1 VIARFL
7 LGPAGSGKTFR
18 CVAEVRAA
26 LQAEPDGAPLL
37 FLAPKQA
44 TFQLERHLL
53 ADPSLAGY
61 TRLRILSF
69 DRLAGFLLETLGVA
83 PPPLLAEEGRLM
95 VLRALLTRHRRELS
109 AFRAT
114 ARLAGFAA
122 QLNLTL
128 RELQRHQVRPE
139 RLTALARRLEPDRA
153 LSGKLADLAL
163 LLGRYLEWLKTR
175 DLEDA
180 DGLLDLATFA
190 LRSAKRPASERLR
203 FGGLWLDGF
212 AEMTPQELDLLATLL
227 PACQR
232 ATLAFCLDAEPVGS
246 GHWLSAWT
254 TVGESYRRLR
264 ERLAP
269 LPACEVEVEV
279 LDRCPPRGRF
289 ANSPT
294 LEHLE
299 RHWSAPQPASL
310 DGPALRVVSC
320 ANPTQEAAVAARAIE
335 QFVREQ
341 GGRYREATVLVR
353 SLEGYHATLR
363 RVFRR
368 HRIPLFLDRRESV
381 AHHPLAELTR
391 NALRTVAF
399 GWQSE
404 DWFGALKTGLCP
416 ADPLLLDRLENEA
429 LAHGWTGRRWL
440 APLSIPDRPALEE
453 RLERLRQSLIPPFLA
468 LRDQLRGV
476 GRRPTGPENRPPGG
490 QGMEGPAG
498 SAMWEVPLALQPGPG
513 SMKPTDAGGTPAPQ
527 GSGEA
532 VSEPALTPSGYQL
545 ATALRAFWVDLEVPR
560 TLNRWAEA
568 ATTPGAR
575 PPASVAAQVHAEVWG
590 QMSGWLENLAR
601 AFPDTAL
608 ALRDWLPILE
618 AGLSRLTVG
627 VIPPALDQVVVGAV
641 DRTRNP
647 DLKLALVL
655 GLNDGVFPAQ
665 PEPTRLLSEADCAR
679 LAELGVELGPDRYR
693 HISRE
698 RYYGYIACTRS
709 RERLLATFARRDAQD
724 RPLNPSPFVAHLRR
738 LFPTL
743 TLETAP
749 PLQPVLPALS
759 QQPCGAGFQ
768 PATPCGAGFQPA
780 VPCGAGCQPA
790 PAAGPFPPAPETSLH
805 PVIAAQLYGPVRLR
819 TSVSRLED
827 FAACPFKFFVQAGL
841 RAEERRRFEVD
852 ARQRGSFQHEVLRRF
867 HESVRA
873 EHREWRDLTP
883 DDGRARVRRVAAAVA
898 AEFGGGLL
906 KAEAGTALTARG
918 LTDALEEFVAMLI
931 GWLRTSYHF
940 NPAAAELE
948 LGTRTASLPAWEIPL
963 EHDRCLAL
971 VGKLDRVDL
980 APGPAPGEAWCVV
993 HDYKSGSRQ
1002 FDPLLFA
1009 HGIQLQLPAYL
1020 AAVCRVVESQGASG
1034 KGQGPGRSGQEPR
1047 GGDQGRGAEG
1057 QAPPDQGETTGKGFP
1072 APGIRLLPAGMFYV
1086 NLRGEFEGGK
1096 HRGEVLGEACTAPT
1110 AYQHRGRF
1118 NAACLD
1124 LLDARP
1130 GGNSSGQF
1138 AYRLKQNGELAA
1150 TSRDPLP
1157 GRELQA
1163 LLEGVA
1169 VTLRALGDALFAG
1182 RASVDPYQK
1191 GSSKACD
1198 LCQLEAICRI
1208 DPWTHSYRS
1217 LRRVTDPPRP

>member
-1 VIARFL
+1 MIARFL

-44 TFQLERHLL
+44 TFQLERYLL
-53 ADPSLAGY
+53 ADPSLPGY

-69 DRLAGFLLETLGVA
+69 DRLAAFLLESLGVT

-95 VLRALLTRHRRELS
+95 VLRALLTRHRHELS

-114 ARLAGFAA
+114 ARLAGFAS

-163 LLGRYLEWLKTR
+163 LLDRYLQWLKTR
-175 DLEDA
+175 LLDDA

-190 LRSAKRPASERLR
+190 LRSASRPALDGLR

-227 PACQR
+227 PACEQ
-232 ATLAFCLDAEPVGS
+232 ATLAFCLDAEPVRPT
-246 GHWLSAWT
+246 HWLSAWT
-254 TVGESYRRLR
+254 TVGESHRRLR
-264 ERLAP
+264 ERLEG
-269 LPACEVEVEV
+269 LPACHVEVEV
-279 LDRCPPRGRF
+279 LERCPPRSRF
-289 ANSPT
+289 VTSPV

-299 RHWSAPQPASL
+299 RHWSAPQPASP
-310 DGPALRVVSC
+310 DGAALRVVSC
-320 ANPTQEAAVAARAIE
+320 ANPTQEATVAAQLIH

-353 SLEGYHATLR
+353 SLESYHATIR

-399 GWQSE
+399 GWQTE

-416 ADPLLLDRLENEA
+416 ADPLLLDRFENEA
-429 LAHGWTGRRWL
+429 LAHGWSGRRWL
-440 APLSIPDRPALEE
+440 TPLSIPDRPALGE

-476 GRRPTGPENRPPGG
+476 GDRKTGPENHPPAA
-490 QGMEGPAG
+490 EGADARRG
-498 SAMWEVPLALQPGPG
+498 SASWEAPLPLQPDPG
-513 SMKPTDAGGTPAPQ
+513 TMKPSGASEATPCAGETPAPP
-527 GSGEA
+527 GSEEA
-532 VSEPALTPSGYQL
+532 VSDPPLTPTGYQL
-545 ATALRAFWVDLEVPR
+545 AAALRAFWHALDVPR

-568 ATTPGAR
+568 AAPAR
-575 PPASVAAQVHAEVWG
+575 GCPSASVAAQVHAEVWD
-590 QMSGWLENLAR
+590 QMSAWLENLALG
-601 AFPDTAL
+601 FPDTAL
-608 ALRDWLPILE
+608 SLRDWLPILE
-618 AGLSRLTVG
+618 AGLGRMTVG

-641 DRTRNP
+641 DRTRSP
-647 DLKLALVL
+647 DLKLSIVL
-655 GLNDGVFPAQ
+655 GLNDGVFPGQ
-665 PEPTRLLSEADCAR
+665 VEPTRLLTEADCAR
-679 LAELGVELGPDRYR
+679 LAALGVELGPDRYR
-693 HISRE
+693 QISRE

-709 RERLLATFARRDAQD
+709 REQLVATFARRDAQD

-743 TLETAP
+743 TIETAP
-749 PLQPVLPALS
+749 SLGSPATSCGAGS
-759 QQPCGAGFQ
+759 QLCGAGSQPCGAGFQ
-768 PATPCGAGFQPA
+768 PA
-780 VPCGAGCQPA
+780 
-790 PAAGPFPPAPETSLH
+790 PAAGPSLPIQEASLH
-805 PVIAAQLYGPVRLR
+805 PVVAAPLYGPARLR

-827 FAACPFKFFVQAGL
+827 FAACPFKFFVQVGL

-867 HESVRA
+867 HESVRH
-873 EHREWRDLTP
+873 EDREWRDLTP
-883 DDGRARVRRVAAAVA
+883 DEGRARVRRVAEAVA
-898 AEFGGGLL
+898 REFGGGLL

-918 LTDALEEFVAMLI
+918 LTDALAEFVAVLI
-931 GWLRTSYHF
+931 GWLRTSCRF
-940 NPAAAELE
+940 NPVAAELE
-948 LGTRTASLPAWEIPL
+948 IGTRAASLPAWEIPL
-963 EHDRCLAL
+963 DQDRCLAL

-980 APGPAPGEAWCVV
+980 APGPGPDEFWCVV

-1020 AAVCRVVESQGASG
+1020 AAVCRVSDSQGA
-1034 KGQGPGRSGQEPR
+1034 R
-1047 GGDQGRGAEG
+1047 AEG
-1057 QAPPDQGETTGKGFP
+1057 QASPDEGDAAGKGFP
-1072 APGIRLLPAGMFYV
+1072 TAGIRLLPAGMFYV
-1086 NLRGEFEGGK
+1086 NLRGDYEGGK
-1096 HRGEVLGEACTAPT
+1096 HRGEVLGETGASPK

-1124 LLDARP
+1124 LLDDRP
-1130 GGNSSGQF
+1130 SGNPSGQF
-1138 AYRLKQNGELAA
+1138 AYRLKQNGEPAA
-1150 TSRDPLP
+1150 VPRDPVP
-1157 GRELQA
+1157 EREFRA
-1163 LLEGVA
+1163 LVGNVEG
-1169 VTLRALGDALFAG
+1169 TLRALGNALFAG

-1191 GSSKACD
+1191 GQSTACD
-1198 LCQLEAICRI
+1198 LCRLQAICRI
-1208 DPWTHSYRS
+1208 DPWTHPYRR
-1217 LRRVTDPPRP
+1217 LRPVTDPPRP